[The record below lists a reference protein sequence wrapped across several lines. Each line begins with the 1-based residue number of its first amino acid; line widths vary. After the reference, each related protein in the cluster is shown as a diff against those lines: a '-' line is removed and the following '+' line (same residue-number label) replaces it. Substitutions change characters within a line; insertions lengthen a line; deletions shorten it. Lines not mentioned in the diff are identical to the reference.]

1 MNKICSLLI
10 LIFLKIQLLNAQIIN
25 GKITDLNTKESLIGV
40 NIISEEGSG
49 TASDI
54 DGEYQL
60 KLTEGN
66 QKITFKYIGYEEI
79 TKTFN
84 IAKNEIL
91 NLNIALSSISEEL
104 NTIVVSAGRFDGSI
118 QRNVNL
124 WDIAAGTVLIREAGG
139 IVDKF
144 KLDKFNKIN
153 IKASNERIN
162 NDLSKKISIF

>member
-10 LIFLKIQLLNAQIIN
+10 LIFLNSQLLNAQIIN

-66 QKITFKYIGYEEI
+66 QK
-79 TKTFN
+79 
-84 IAKNEIL
+84 L
-91 NLNIALSSISEEL
+91 LLNIL
-104 NTIVVSAGRFDGSI
+104 
-118 QRNVNL
+118 
-124 WDIAAGTVLIREAGG
+124 DIKKLLKHLI
-139 IVDKF
+139 
-144 KLDKFNKIN
+144 
-153 IKASNERIN
+153 
-162 NDLSKKISIF
+162 